1 MTEPYNTLSRPYYAA
16 HLKRTFATTNGILV
30 FIDPGHGGQDPGALG
45 RHSRESDNVL
55 KVAKRIKELLIHY
68 GFTVMMARET
78 DKWVT
83 LESRS
88 DLANRYR
95 AVIFLSL
102 HNNSAKASTATGFET
117 FIYSGPVGSETVRLQ
132 NALHSAIAPQLPIID
147 RGKKR
152 ANFSVLRRTVAPAC
166 LIEYAF
172 INNATDERLLVNEVE
187 LLAQTTVN
195 GVLQFF
201 GVSKKVEAST
211 SKSKEVDEMAK
222 QLTPTQQ
229 KDAKKLFAHAYRQG
243 VFSADHSKT
252 VDKMTVGQ
260 AAMLTMQY
268 VARSTTK

>member
-1 MTEPYNTLSRPYYAA
+1 MAGPYNTLSRPYYAA
-16 HLKRTFATTNGILV
+16 HLKRTFTTTNGILV
-30 FIDPGHGGQDPGALG
+30 FLDPGHGGQDPGALG

-172 INNATDERLLVNEVE
+172 INNANDERLLMNEVE
-187 LLAQTTVN
+187 LLAQTTAN
-195 GVLQFF
+195 GILQFF
-201 GVSKKVEAST
+201 GVAKKVEAST

-229 KDAKKLFAHAYRQG
+229 KDAKKLFSHAYRQG